1 MTYITNY
8 MNIITNYI
16 GIGGHKFLEA
26 ILKERIFF
34 LPMSPN
40 SHQLISFWDENLS
53 QWDSHFLRNL

>member
-1 MTYITNY
+1 